1 MAENPT
7 SSSTMY
13 TTLGAPSGALGGSN
27 GAQSGTESLMSTLMV
42 PRNGLPIALFPRSA
56 NFCGTSARTGRP
68 GLPGHPG
75 SAAEQFGLGGRE
87 LRVAQCA
94 LLVQFG
100 ELVELV
106 EHGRPRR
113 SRWRGLL
120 VLLRRRLLVL
130 LLLVLRGL
138 LVLLLL
144 VLLLFEVRD
153 ALVLIGHGL
162 RRLFP
167 PAARASAD
175 RVRGSAD
182 RGRAQQR
189 TSSPYHDLPPS

>member
-42 PRNGLPIALFPRSA
+42 PRNGLPIPLLPVRRS
-56 NFCGTSARTGRP
+56 TWLPARTGRP

-87 LRVAQCA
+87 LRVAQRA

-106 EHGRPRR
+106 EHGRPCRGGLL
-113 SRWRGLL
+113 RWRLL
-120 VLLRRRLLVL
+120 VLLRWGLLVL
-130 LLLVLRGL
+130 LLLVLRL

-144 VLLLFEVRD
+144 VLLL
-153 ALVLIGHGL
+153 
-162 RRLFP
+162 
-167 PAARASAD
+167 
-175 RVRGSAD
+175 
-182 RGRAQQR
+182 
-189 TSSPYHDLPPS
+189 

>member
-56 NFCGTSARTGRP
+56 ISVVPRPEPGARVHPGRP
-68 GLPGHPG
+68 G
-75 SAAEQFGLGGRE
+75 SAEQFGLCGRE
-87 LRVAQCA
+87 LLVAQRA

-106 EHGRPRR
+106 EHGWPCR
-113 SRWRGLL
+113 SGLLRWRLL
-120 VLLRRRLLVL
+120 VLRLLVL
-130 LLLVLRGL
+130 LWWGL

-144 VLLLFEVRD
+144 VLLLLEVRD
-153 ALVLIGHGL
+153 PLVLIGLRL

-167 PAARASAD
+167 PPARAPAD
-175 RVRGSAD
+175 RVRGPAD
-182 RGRAQQR
+182 RGCAQQR
-189 TSSPYHDLPPS
+189 ASSPYHDLPPS

>member
-13 TTLGAPSGALGGSN
+13 TTFGAPSGALGGSK

-42 PRNGLPIALFPRSA
+42 PRNGLPIPMLPVSVISR
-56 NFCGTSARTGRP
+56 GTPARTGRP
-68 GLPGHPG
+68 GDPGHPG

-87 LRVAQCA
+87 LRVAQRA

-113 SRWRGLL
+113 GGLLRWRLL
-120 VLLRRRLLVL
+120 VLRLLVL
-130 LLLVLRGL
+130 LLWWGL

-144 VLLLFEVRD
+144 VLLLFEV
-153 ALVLIGHGL
+153 
-162 RRLFP
+162 
-167 PAARASAD
+167 
-175 RVRGSAD
+175 
-182 RGRAQQR
+182 
-189 TSSPYHDLPPS
+189 

>member
-87 LRVAQCA
+87 LRVAQRA

-106 EHGRPRR
+106 EHGWPGRGGLL
-113 SRWRGLL
+113 RWRLLVLLRRGLL
-120 VLLRRRLLVL
+120 VLL
-130 LLLVLRGL
+130 
-138 LVLLLL
+138 
-144 VLLLFEVRD
+144 
-153 ALVLIGHGL
+153 
-162 RRLFP
+162 
-167 PAARASAD
+167 
-175 RVRGSAD
+175 
-182 RGRAQQR
+182 
-189 TSSPYHDLPPS
+189 